1 MMSALPAHPSDSI
14 PGQDE
19 THGRI
24 HELLSAATA
33 VILEQ
38 QPGLISFEDHRPQRD
53 RSSGDSWH
61 GLQTLCHVSALLAS
75 SAPPDDSAAA
85 STALLD
91 AADAVAGARGMR
103 RRSVQDG
110 CGITGRSWIDTTGNL
125 LEVIVGVKVAV
136 RAISAPFLPGSLTPM
151 ATTSPASALS
161 PLTPPPRL
169 VR

>member
-1 MMSALPAHPSDSI
+1 MSALPTHPSDSI

-24 HELLSAATA
+24 RELLSVITTA
-33 VILEQ
+33 VLEQ
-38 QPGLISFEDHRPQRD
+38 QPGLIAFGDHRPQRD

-61 GLQTLCHVSALLAS
+61 GLQTFCHVSALLAS
-75 SAPPDDSAAA
+75 SGLPEDSLDA
-85 STALLD
+85 TTVLLD
-91 AADAVAGARGMR
+91 AADAIAVSRGMI
-103 RRSVQDG
+103 RRSEQQG
-110 CGITGRSWIDTTGNL
+110 SGITGRTWIGATGDV
-125 LEVIVGVKVAV
+125 LEVIVGVRVAV
-136 RAISAPFLPGSLTPM
+136 RAISAPFLPGSLSPM

>member
-1 MMSALPAHPSDSI
+1 MSALPAHPSDSI

-24 HELLSAATA
+24 RELLGQVTTA
-33 VILEQ
+33 VLEQ
-38 QPGLISFEDHRPQRD
+38 QPGLVSFVDHRPQRD

-75 SAPPDDSAAA
+75 SGLPEDSMDATA
-85 STALLD
+85 ALLD
-91 AADAVAGARGMR
+91 AADAFAESRGLL
-103 RRSVQDG
+103 RRSEQQDSG
-110 CGITGRSWIDTTGNL
+110 VIGRTWTSATGDL
-125 LEVIVGVKVAV
+125 LEVIVGVRVAV
-136 RAISAPFLPGSLTPM
+136 RAISAPFLPGSLTPR
-151 ATTSPASALS
+151 ATTSPATALS

>member
-1 MMSALPAHPSDSI
+1 MSALPAHPSDSI

-24 HELLSAATA
+24 HTLLSVVTAA
-33 VILEQ
+33 ILEQ
-38 QPGLISFEDHRPQRD
+38 QPRLATFEDHRPPRD

-61 GLQTLCHVSALLAS
+61 GLQTLCHVSALLTS
-75 SAPPDDSAAA
+75 SGLPEDSPHGT
-85 STALLD
+85 TALLD
-91 AADAVAGARGMR
+91 AADAIAASHGMR
-103 RRSVQDG
+103 RRSEQQG
-110 CGITGRSWIDTTGNL
+110 SGSTGRTWISATGDL
-125 LEVIVGVKVAV
+125 LEVIVGVRVAV

-151 ATTSPASALS
+151 ASTSPASALS